1 MCLLQDPEKKKNVS
15 FFRPSLVLEQGLD
28 WRFWRFWSAGRSFW
42 VYTAGFLHMFLF
54 WGGHY
59 WVGQPHK
66 RSSLQAL
73 HLFYRRREKSC
84 HWRTWQRRFEDGIS
98 HKRIYMNLSVCMWVR
113 PLASG
118 AMMVHAGP
126 GRGSPP
132 QKLQCFGCYAKVPAL
147 ILDQPGPTQRPSK
160 PDKYGKTSPS
170 QHIYIY
176 ITGVFFLDPKAFHY
190 CFLAWLHTISTYKK
204 NIKGRKLYY
213 TPTTHESLWQGDF
226 RAQSCSGR
234 TMLELVN
241 DISPNCLEIP
251 GGKTPSFRKWN
262 NQHRFCIYPKHIK
275 YDVMVL
281 RSYFWSTNRW
291 LKVIFC
297 LPAIRSLS
305 RFYSYNSCI
314 SCQVKITNQTCFC
327 SSLLLDCF
335 Q

>member
-1 MCLLQDPEKKKNVS
+1 MYVS
-15 FFRPSLVLEQGLD
+15 KALG
-28 WRFWRFWSAGRSFW
+28 FWCDDGPCWSWSWKSATETSMLRMLCKSSCTNFGSAG
-42 VYTAGFLHMFLF
+42 
-54 WGGHY
+54 
-59 WVGQPHK
+59 PHSK
-66 RSSLQAL
+66 AKQTRQIW
-73 HLFYRRREKSC
+73 E
-84 HWRTWQRRFEDGIS
+84 
-98 HKRIYMNLSVCMWVR
+98 NLTLS
-113 PLASG
+113 
-118 AMMVHAGP
+118 
-126 GRGSPP
+126 
-132 QKLQCFGCYAKVPAL
+132 
-147 ILDQPGPTQRPSK
+147 T
-160 PDKYGKTSPS
+160 
-170 QHIYIY
+170 HIYIY